1 MVEDLGCEES
11 EECGE
16 KSSPEEKVNREVRRS
31 KRVGDESGRSESV
44 REEKSVNRRQ
54 KTEDRRKTVGGKQE
68 K

>member
-1 MVEDLGCEES
+1 
-11 EECGE
+11 
-16 KSSPEEKVNREVRRS
+16 
-31 KRVGDESGRSESV
+31 VGDESGRSESV